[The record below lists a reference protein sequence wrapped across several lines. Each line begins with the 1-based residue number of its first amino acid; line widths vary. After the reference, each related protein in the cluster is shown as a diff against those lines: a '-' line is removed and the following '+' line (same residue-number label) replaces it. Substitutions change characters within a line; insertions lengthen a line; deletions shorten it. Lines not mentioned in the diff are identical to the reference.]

1 MKHNFGV
8 IEKFEEDKWYSD
20 YEPKKYNCISVS
32 DDLIEGIVKE
42 HLEELGKLKTYFQMK
57 KHPGLGLDYCGI
69 TIIPPR
75 SFKSSELENLIN
87 KINIAIRDN
96 KHLIHYGI

>member
-32 DDLIEGIVKE
+32 DDLIEGIVIRKVKNIFSNE
-42 HLEELGKLKTYFQMK
+42 KASRIRFRLLWNYNYSSK
-57 KHPGLGLDYCGI
+57 
-69 TIIPPR
+69 IIKR
-75 SFKSSELENLIN
+75 I
-87 KINIAIRDN
+87 
-96 KHLIHYGI
+96 

>member
-1 MKHNFGV
+1 M
-8 IEKFEEDKWYSD
+8 
-20 YEPKKYNCISVS
+20 
-32 DDLIEGIVKE
+32 KE

-75 SFKSSELENLIN
+75 SLKEFKKIIARANKQFKSSELENLIN